1 VFVCCEP
8 GGSPATT
15 VTLPWTAFPDF
26 AGGYRPIVELQVID
40 TARDG
45 AGIARADNGLVVFV
59 EGALPGETVEATVFQ
74 QDKRWSRARILRI
87 VSPSPHRVEVL
98 CRHRTEGCGGC
109 DLLHVDPGHQAVMK
123 AGMVTDQLARAD
135 VAFPDA
141 EIRPLMNDH
150 GRTTVRAAVV
160 GGRAG
165 YRAGGSHEVIIP
177 RSCSAVDPG
186 VEELLLD
193 GRFDEATE
201 VTIRVGARTGDRIVI
216 VDGGDPEEVDVPE
229 DVLVVSINEL
239 DAGLR
244 AWIHEEAAGRR
255 WRISARSFFQ
265 NRPAGVDALVEVV
278 DAMVTALAPTANGPM
293 VDAYAGVGIFAGTVG
308 AGRSVTAV
316 ERGKASLADA
326 RVNLGARI
334 KDGSVRIAPSTVEQ
348 WKATPAQVVVADP
361 ARAGLD
367 RDSVRV
373 LLKCQPDLFVLIGCD
388 HSSFARDAALLAK
401 AGMRLERL
409 VVVDLFPGTS
419 HVETVGAFI
428 RD

>member
-1 VFVCCEP
+1 M
-8 GGSPATT
+8 T
-15 VTLPWTAFPDF
+15 
-26 AGGYRPIVELQVID
+26 D

-45 AGIARADNGLVVFV
+45 AGIARADDGRVVFV
-59 EGALPGETVEATVFQ
+59 EGALPGEMVEATITQ
-74 QDKRWSRARILRI
+74 EDKRWSRARILR
-87 VSPSPHRVEVL
+87 VVEPSPHRIDVA

-109 DLLHVDPGHQAVMK
+109 DLLHVDPAHQASMK

-135 VAFPDA
+135 VSFPTP
-141 EIRPLMNDH
+141 EIRPLIDDH

-165 YRAGGSHEVIIP
+165 YRAAGSHEVIVP
-177 RSCSAVDPG
+177 RSCTAVDPA

-193 GRFDEATE
+193 GRFDEAAE

-229 DVLVVSINEL
+229 DVLVVSTDEL
-239 DAGLR
+239 DGGLR
-244 AWIHEEAAGRR
+244 AWIHEEAGGRR

-278 DAMVTALAPTANGPM
+278 GAMVADLAPTPGGPM
-293 VDAYAGVGIFAGTVG
+293 VDAYAGVGIFADTVG
-308 AGRSVTAV
+308 VGRTVTAV
-316 ERGKASLADA
+316 ERGKTSLADA
-326 RVNLGARI
+326 RVNLAARI
-334 KDGSVRIAPSTVEQ
+334 KDGTVRIAPSAVEQ
-348 WKATPAQVVVADP
+348 WKPTPAEVVVADP

-367 RDSVRV
+367 RDGVRV
-373 LLKCQPDLFVLIGCD
+373 LMKCQPDLFVLVGCD
-388 HSSFARDAALLAK
+388 HSSFARDAALLVR
-401 AGMRLERL
+401 AGLRLERL

-419 HVETVGAFI
+419 HVETVGAFV